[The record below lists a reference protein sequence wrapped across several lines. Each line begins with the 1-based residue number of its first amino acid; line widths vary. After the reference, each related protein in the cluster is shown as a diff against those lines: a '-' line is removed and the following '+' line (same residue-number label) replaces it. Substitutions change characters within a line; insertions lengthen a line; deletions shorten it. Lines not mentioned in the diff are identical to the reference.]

1 MPLKVKYWTGNE
13 IKSGACALALSLFTF
28 TVRVEPLQHFMREE
42 DDGSGADNVD
52 TLSLI
57 RDPVLC

>member
-13 IKSGACALALSLFTF
+13 IKSGACSLALSLFTF
-28 TVRVEPLQHFMREE
+28 TVRVESLQHLMQE
-42 DDGSGADNVD
+42 DYCGSGVDVD

-57 RDPVLC
+57 RDTVLC